1 MYTGCR
7 KASNLTQR
15 LTLSEKTALA
25 QMGRAYDVM
34 ENSWLDLGETSRQ
47 FLGGDKPASEVV
59 RSMENLQS
67 KKNIVPEHV
76 MRWMKPRRTPLIC
89 LVCVLSSYFCF
100 VLKQRPIS
108 RRTNC

>member
-76 MRWMKPRRTPLIC
+76 MRWMKPR
-89 LVCVLSSYFCF
+89 
-100 VLKQRPIS
+100 LKDGRL
-108 RRTNC
+108 